1 VILPLLLAAA
11 ASLAFDGIA
20 LGDDAAAIAAT
31 HAGHSTFTALGP
43 AFTWRREGG
52 GTMMIAGDARGKVA
66 VVDFA
71 ADQGEEGTIALP
83 QAGSFDLQASH
94 VALEKALGEPALS
107 ECAPNYSGGYCGAFA
122 LSGETEIVVQF
133 ESNGGQLHR
142 ATWATP
148 AILSKLQLIAPTI
161 APTQ

>member
-11 ASLAFDGIA
+11 ASLTFDGIA
-20 LGDDAAAIAAT
+20 LGDDAAAIAAAHT
-31 HAGHSTFTALGP
+31 GHATFTALGP
-43 AFTWRREGG
+43 AFTWRRDGG

-66 VVDFA
+66 VVDFS
-71 ADQGEEGTIALP
+71 ADPGEEGAISLP

-94 VALEKALGEPALS
+94 VTLEKALEEPALS
-107 ECAPNYSGGYCGAFA
+107 ECAPNYSGGFCGAFA
-122 LSGETEIVVQF
+122 LSGETELVVQF

-148 AILSKLQLIAPTI
+148 AILSKLQLIAPAI